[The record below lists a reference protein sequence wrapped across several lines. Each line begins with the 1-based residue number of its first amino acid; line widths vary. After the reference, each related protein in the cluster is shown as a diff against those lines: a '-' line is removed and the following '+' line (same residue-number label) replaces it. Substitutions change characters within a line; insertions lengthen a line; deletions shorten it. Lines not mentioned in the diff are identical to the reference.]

1 MWKKHSWNKQ
11 LIGFEWH
18 RLHWMIILFR
28 TLLEEAILTV
38 YLTDFITKK
47 LWKDNYIIT
56 QLQGSTTTGG
66 LAWYSWAT
74 ECFKLAGSQKFGEI
88 FIALTKAGQWMAV
101 YGMIQ

>member
-1 MWKKHSWNKQ
+1 
-11 LIGFEWH
+11 
-18 RLHWMIILFR
+18 MIILFR
-28 TLLEEAILTV
+28 IRLEEAILTV